1 MEVAFPSQKKTLQKN
16 ELVAAA
22 LIEKQ
27 RNINEYISGCISKW
41 TIKAPTDVENS
52 SFFIDEYQRRLQTT
66 TKCIIVVTQNLLG
79 SQKNSRNFGRI
90 LQNLN
95 LFADI
100 IGLLVNNFEY
110 WKWQRSTKLF
120 NLFISSCRKITKRFE
135 LLWTSLRKTKCI
147 VGTPDKREMTQSL

>member
-1 MEVAFPSQKKTLQKN
+1 MFQEGLLLSMILSMSEHMVLPFLFSKQTQSQENICSSSSRVHETKKNALSMREFLFQKWRSRFLAKKKPYKKN

-27 RNINEYISGCISKW
+27 RNINEHISGFISKW
-41 TIKAPTDVENS
+41 TIKAPTD
-52 SFFIDEYQRRLQTT
+52 DTT

-95 LFADI
+95 FFAD
-100 IGLLVNNFEY
+100 L
-110 WKWQRSTKLF
+110 S
-120 NLFISSCRKITKRFE
+120 
-135 LLWTSLRKTKCI
+135 I
-147 VGTPDKREMTQSL
+147 V